1 MISLDLKKSSEVRK
15 AVDPSKY
22 PCFHLRPSVVMIWT
36 SSGMAYVLIMYPA
49 EKNDVVIEAYIAFI
63 AFIVFLLR
71 TVIPQIVFY
80 FLYIVEL
87 QNLINWVQNL
97 KCKIQS
103 EELFE
108 TSFNQYLIA
117 LKAAD
122 DLFSFNSF
130 IFIFCQSISVICCS
144 YRGFISGK

>member
-130 IFIFCQSISVICCS
+130 TS
-144 YRGFISGK
+144 YFANQ

>member
-1 MISLDLKKSSEVRK
+1 
-15 AVDPSKY
+15 
-22 PCFHLRPSVVMIWT
+22 MIWT

-49 EKNDVVIEAYIAFI
+49 EKNDVVFEAYIAFI
-63 AFIVFLLR
+63 ALIVFLLR
-71 TVIPQIVFY
+71 TVLPQIVFY

-108 TSFNQYLIA
+108 TSY
-117 LKAAD
+117 
-122 DLFSFNSF
+122 
-130 IFIFCQSISVICCS
+130 
-144 YRGFISGK
+144 